1 MSVYLYIFHSR
12 SFQVEVIAP
21 DLHVKER
28 RLGRRLE

>member
-12 SFQVEVIAP
+12 SFQVEGKVQ

-28 RLGRRLE
+28 RLGRRLA